1 MGIFWSRPA
10 VQQPVVI
17 TTPGV
22 VGQPGQTTVIY
33 GAQTQPYGYGY
44 DPALLGVALVADIA
58 TDVIVD
64 EMIIDNMYGG
74 KKEKKSSKKSKSKDK
89 KPSKI
94 IGKKLK

>member
-1 MGIFWSRPA
+1 MGIFWSRPVP

-22 VGQPGQTTVIY
+22 AGQPGQTTVVY

-44 DPALLGVALVADIA
+44 GYDPSLLGVALVADIA

-64 EMIIDNMYGG
+64 EMIIDSMYGG
-74 KKEKKSSKKSKSKDK
+74 KKGKKSIKSGKGGKGK
-89 KPSKI
+89 T